1 MTTGTSAWNGLG
13 MGLFGEY
20 QLTGIAAATDIFTI
34 TQAASQTGMPFV
46 IEDSAGTE
54 MLRYLAYGRLR
65 LIRTDTAEQHTY
77 INTLDVKMDL
87 DYAAGAAQCYAG
99 TFILDT
105 AGGTT
110 SGGREA
116 VLHLQYYGGTQ
127 VTNGM
132 AYSYINFTD
141 AGATDVGALFV
152 VLGQTPDS
160 GMFQTVSNPNTTH
173 GFVIYVNNVKY
184 WLLCADSSAA

>member
-1 MTTGTSAWNGLG
+1 MAEGTSSYRGLAVPLNGQSEIKQINVSYDL
-13 MGLFGEY
+13 LT
-20 QLTGIAAATDIFTI
+20 LTG
-34 TQAASQTGMPFV
+34 AASNTSNLLV
-46 IEDSAGTE
+46 IQNSAGTE
-54 MLRYLAYGRLR
+54 MLRFLPYGRLR
-65 LIRTDTAEQHTY
+65 IIRTDTEQQHTY

-110 SGGREA
+110 DGGREA

-132 AYSYINFTD
+132 AYSFINFSD
-141 AGATDVGALFV
+141 QGDTDVGALFV

-160 GMFQTVSNPNTTH
+160 GMFQTVSNPNSTH

-184 WLLCADSSAA
+184 WLLCADSSA